1 MAYFL
6 DKDHMNK
13 YFDLP
18 NEILWPI
25 QIDIP
30 SMQTTF
36 YFKDR
41 ADYLTQREN
50 NPLVKKNVILK
61 GMDY

>member
-6 DKDHMNK
+6 DTKGTQK
-13 YFDLP
+13 LFDLP
-18 NEILWPI
+18 VAPSWPI

-30 SMQTTF
+30 SKQTTF

-41 ADYLTQREN
+41 EDYLQQRES
-50 NPLVKKNVILK
+50 NPLVKQLVKLN
-61 GMDY
+61 Y

>member
-6 DKDHMNK
+6 NTEDTQKLFNLTDA
-13 YFDLP
+13 P
-18 NEILWPI
+18 SWPI

-30 SMQTTF
+30 SKQTNF

-41 ADYLTQREN
+41 ADYLQQRES
-50 NPLVKKNVILK
+50 NPLVKQLVKLNL
-61 GMDY
+61 